1 MLSGCLYV
9 PVHMDFQLYVCAF
22 VSVSKYRDGELAGL
36 VLLHL
41 YVKCIYVIYTFDTKH
56 GTSCQEQVWGMCV

>member
-1 MLSGCLYV
+1 MSMCTWICSSVLLCLC
-9 PVHMDFQLYVCAF
+9 L
-22 VSVSKYRDGELAGL
+22 RRERGELAGRE
-36 VLLHL
+36 LLRL